1 MRAAAYLRATMPER
15 ANEEEVL
22 REQRRRAEKYV
33 SERGWELAEVYEDAP
48 SRSAFAADR
57 PGLARL
63 IDERDRYERLV
74 IVSVE
79 RLRPSARAAFQ
90 LLKRFEDQGVEV
102 VSLDDGFD
110 TGEESGRAAVRMLS
124 LAADWEMHAESREG
138 WKPENLR
145 KPGLDPATV
154 FDVGAGAGTPTLYQA
169 FPDAR
174 HVLVEP
180 LEEFASDLRE
190 VVAAY
195 RGEHVLSAA
204 GSSEGTVTFNVE
216 RDGLL
221 LSSILRR
228 VADGPS
234 DVEQRTVRVT
244 TLDAL
249 RSRLDLQPPF
259 GIKIDAE
266 GYEGEVIEGA
276 SGLLPETQFVIAEVS
291 LRPDRFDVTYSFAEF
306 VALMDRHGF
315 RLCDIL
321 DAPRLK
327 RARELQFVDAMFRR
341 AEDRP
346 SEEDDGL
353 VPARDAG

>member
-1 MRAAAYLRATMPER
+1 MRVAGYLRATMPER
-15 ANEEEVL
+15 ADEEQVL
-22 REQRRRAEKYV
+22 RAQRERVEEHV
-33 SERGWELAEVYEDAP
+33 TERGWELVEVYEDAP

-63 IDERDRYERLV
+63 IDELDRFERVV
-74 IVSVE
+74 IPSVE
-79 RLRPSARAAFQ
+79 RLRPSARSAFQ
-90 LLKRFEDQGVEV
+90 LLKRFEDAGVEV
-102 VSLDDGFD
+102 TSLDDGFD
-110 TGEESGRAAVRMLS
+110 TAEDSGRAAVRMLS

-145 KPGLDPATV
+145 KPGLEPATV

-180 LEEFASDLRE
+180 LEEFSADLRG

-195 RGEHVLSAA
+195 GGEHVLSAA
-204 GSSEGTVTFNVE
+204 GAREGTVTLNVE
-216 RDGLL
+216 RGGLL
-221 LSSILRR
+221 LSSILER
-228 VADGPS
+228 VAEGES
-234 DVEQRTVRVT
+234 DVERRDVRLT
-244 TLDAL
+244 TLDAI
-249 RSRLDLQPPF
+249 RHKLDLEPPF

-276 SGLLPETQFVIAEVS
+276 AELLAETQFVIAEVS
-291 LRPDRFDVTYSFAEF
+291 LRPDRFDVTYPFADF

-327 RARELQFVDAMFRR
+327 RARELQFIDAMFR
-341 AEDRP
+341 
-346 SEEDDGL
+346 SELLRDEPVGAG
-353 VPARDAG
+353 ARLE